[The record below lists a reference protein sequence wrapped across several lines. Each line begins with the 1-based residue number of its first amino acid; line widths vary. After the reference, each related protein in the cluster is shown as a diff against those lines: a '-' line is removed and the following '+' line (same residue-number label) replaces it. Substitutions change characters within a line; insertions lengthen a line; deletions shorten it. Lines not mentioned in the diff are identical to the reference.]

1 MHPRY
6 SALNLIRNLHVAL
19 LAAVLSAL
27 CGCGTPATTPLP
39 DQAAAPPHVTLMPG
53 DTIRLTF
60 TGAPELNQSQ
70 KIRTD
75 GKVSLPHVGEVQASG
90 KSVPQLRQELVALY
104 RAQLTNSD
112 VVVTLESGVTLV
124 YIQGS
129 VGHPGKFVFDRPTT
143 ILQALTEAGGI
154 NQFGNARRV
163 QVIRLINGREQTQV
177 LNLRPTFVGKTTRPF
192 YVRDGDVIDVPAS
205 PF

>member
-1 MHPRY
+1 MHPRFFLRHFC
-6 SALNLIRNLHVAL
+6 SALIGAASLL
-19 LAAVLSAL
+19 LA
-27 CGCGTPATTPLP
+27 GCGTPATTPLP
-39 DQAAAPPHVTLMPG
+39 EQAAAPPHVTLTPG
-53 DTIRLTF
+53 DTIRLGF
-60 TGAPELNQSQ
+60 SGAPELNQSQ
-70 KIRTD
+70 KIRSD
-75 GKVSLPHVGEVQASG
+75 GKLTLPHVGEVQASG
-90 KSVPQLRQELVALY
+90 KSIPQLRQELIALFQP
-104 RAQLTNSD
+104 QLTNSD
-112 VVVTLESGVTLV
+112 VVVTLESAATMV

-129 VGHPGKFVFDRPTT
+129 VGRPGKFIFDRPTT

-163 QVIRLINGREQTQV
+163 QVIRLINGREQTQI